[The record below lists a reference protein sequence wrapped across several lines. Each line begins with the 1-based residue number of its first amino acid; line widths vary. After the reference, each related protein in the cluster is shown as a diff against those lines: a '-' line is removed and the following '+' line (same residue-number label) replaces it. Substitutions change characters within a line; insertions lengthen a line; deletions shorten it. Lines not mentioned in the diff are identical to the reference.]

1 LRLVG
6 GLIDYVILLAAEA
19 VTWALL
25 TGANAPYR
33 VVSVLV
39 ALAYLTYFWASR
51 GQTVGM
57 MVFGFRV
64 RDQKTGAL
72 PTGRQA
78 LTRAGGWL
86 GELVLSVVVVGL
98 IGGLWMFWD
107 PRRQALHDKVA
118 GTIVTKS

>member
-25 TGANAPYR
+25 TGANAQYR

-78 LTRAGGWL
+78 FTRAGSWL

-118 GTIVTKS
+118 GTIVTRS